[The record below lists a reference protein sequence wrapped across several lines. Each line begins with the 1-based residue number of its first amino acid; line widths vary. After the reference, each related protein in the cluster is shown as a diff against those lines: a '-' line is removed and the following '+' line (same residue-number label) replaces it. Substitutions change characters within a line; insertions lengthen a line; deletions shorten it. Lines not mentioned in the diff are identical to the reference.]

1 MIANGVNQMKL
12 SKVTRIREVIKR
24 ERLMK
29 EGKAQRTITSGNE
42 ATAGGSSFSINQRE
56 EAINE

>member
-12 SKVTRIREVIKR
+12 SKVTRIRKVIKR

-29 EGKAQRTITSGNE
+29 EGEAQRTVASGNV
-42 ATAGGSSFSINQRE
+42 ATAGGSSFSLNQRE